1 MEEQKIVAVDSPNWL
16 GENDLSPEIG
26 KAGLLVESRDRT
38 DLKAGKDQK

>member
-16 GENDLSPEIG
+16 GEDDHGKTDFSPI
-26 KAGLLVESRDRT
+26 VESRDRN